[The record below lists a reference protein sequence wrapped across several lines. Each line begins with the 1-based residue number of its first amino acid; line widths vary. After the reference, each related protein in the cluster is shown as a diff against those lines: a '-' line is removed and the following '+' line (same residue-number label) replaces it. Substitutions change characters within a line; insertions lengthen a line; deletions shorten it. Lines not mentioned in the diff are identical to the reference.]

1 MSADV
6 KKDLPRQR
14 KQGLIIKRLPDEVL
28 VYDQDR
34 DRAHCLNQSAA
45 AVWEQCDGQT
55 TAAEIARSIQKQ
67 TGATVGEEVV
77 WLALEQLGRDHLLEE
92 SVHWP
97 ASLPAMT
104 RREAVRR
111 IGIGAAVALPLVTSI
126 IAPTPAQAATCLPSG
141 ANCTSDTQCCSGNC
155 TGMGN
160 HLCK

>member
-14 KQGLIIKRLPDEVL
+14 TQGLIIKRLPEEVL

-55 TAAEIARSIQKQ
+55 TAAEIARSIQNQ
-67 TGATVGEEVV
+67 TGAIVGEEVV

-92 SVHWP
+92 RVQWP
-97 ASLPAMT
+97 ANIPAMT

-111 IGIGAAVALPLVTSI
+111 ISIGAAVAIPLVTSI
-126 IAPTPAQAATCLPSG
+126 IAPTPAQAATCVASG
-141 ANCTSDTQCCSGNC
+141 GFCTANTQCCSGLC
-155 TGMGN
+155 HGN
-160 HLCK
+160 NTCK